1 MNRLFKI
8 IVVLLA
14 FPVLALGQEEEVV
27 EHKDIDRTFSGQTII
42 NAQSVD
48 LMPKTKGFGM
58 IIQHRFGTITPD
70 KQAILQFLGFDLP
83 ANIRFGFSYTFCRWF
98 QMDIGRTK
106 AAKMY
111 DLGGKF
117 RIMKQTTDNH
127 RPLSISA
134 YANIAINSDE
144 FPMVSDREF
153 FSDSV
158 TPFKYR
164 FEHRMNYSLQ
174 FMFARKF
181 GDIAS
186 VQLSPILTYRN
197 LAPAYGSNLAFSI
210 PISGRFKVSKK
221 SSILFEY
228 APVIVGRQ
236 PSNHLDPFSIGYE
249 IATVG
254 HVFQI
259 VFSTTNEIMEN
270 RLYSE
275 PTQRYDK
282 GYFLLGFNIMR
293 SIWIRPK
300 KKKQ

>member
-1 MNRLFKI
+1 MIRKRNIFILICWVPLF
-8 IVVLLA
+8 VFA
-14 FPVLALGQEEEVV
+14 QEENET
-27 EHKDIDRTFSGQTII
+27 EHKEVSKVFNGQTII

-48 LMPKTKGFGM
+48 LLPKTKGFGVV
-58 IIQHRFGTITPD
+58 IQHRFGTITPD
-70 KQAILQFLGFDLP
+70 KQAIMQFLGFDLP
-83 ANIRFGFSYTFCRWF
+83 ANIRFGFSYSFCNWF
-98 QMDIGRTK
+98 QVDIGRTK
-106 AAKMY
+106 TDKMY

-134 YANIAINSDE
+134 FGNVAIMSAD
-144 FPMVSDREF
+144 FPVVSDREF
-153 FSDSV
+153 FADSI
-158 TPFKYR
+158 TPFAYR
-164 FEHRMNYSLQ
+164 FEHRLRYSLQ

-181 GDIAS
+181 GEVAS

-197 LAPAYGSNLAFSI
+197 LAPALGSNLAVAI

-221 SSILFEY
+221 GSILFEY
-228 APVIVGRQ
+228 APVILGRQ
-236 PSNHLDPFSIGYE
+236 PNNHLDPFSIGYE
-249 IATVG
+249 IATAG

-259 VFSTTNEIMEN
+259 IFSTSNEIMEN

-275 PTQRYDK
+275 PTERYDK

-300 KKKQ
+300 KKEK